1 MNDISDMIFNH
12 IDNEHV
18 YSIDK
23 ISLMINNY
31 VQAKQTQSQKQ
42 EEQQIEYLEKYDAP
56 RNIQN
61 ASYDTYVNERAELFQ
76 EWKRDKTKS
85 ILYKMLNMHFEKKD
99 IPDIYTYT
107 VIPVKRPNAF
117 KLPVEKPFIE
127 PIKKTT
133 TKDEVD
139 KPAKKTT
146 TKDEVDKPAKK
157 TTKTNKIGIQRCGIT
172 NAGAS
177 CYINSI
183 LQMLLH
189 MEEFNKIISSMNDGN
204 SVVKAYQ
211 DIYNAKL
218 NNNIPLHLID
228 NLLKLMNQNVSDEFK
243 FETTTQNDATE
254 FMSKI
259 LETMNNKKLNELFEI
274 STESNIIFHKTIKKG
289 KNEIRCDDT
298 KDTQKELHLEAL
310 IEISNNNKL
319 CKIKDELT
327 KKFKGISEKI
337 TDKND
342 YLHCTNPY
350 DVSNNKALESPEKF
364 PYTKTDQI
372 IKPYPSILKVN
383 IILFNNALEK
393 RFFNMEIPNT
403 FIYDTHKYRL
413 RGIVV
418 HIGNS
423 IRSGHYKYFAM
434 EDNDT
439 IWYEYNDGVV
449 DAYKDTEDY
458 KLTNRPNGINIFN
471 MKGDSPCPYLLY
483 YQKIE

>member
-1 MNDISDMIFNH
+1 VCSSD
-12 IDNEHV
+12 
-18 YSIDK
+18 
-23 ISLMINNY
+23 L
-31 VQAKQTQSQKQ
+31 
-42 EEQQIEYLEKYDAP
+42 
-56 RNIQN
+56 
-61 ASYDTYVNERAELFQ
+61 
-76 EWKRDKTKS
+76 
-85 ILYKMLNMHFEKKD
+85 
-99 IPDIYTYT
+99 
-107 VIPVKRPNAF
+107 

-127 PIKKTT
+127 PTKKTT
-133 TKDEVD
+133 TKDEVVKPAKKTTTKD
-139 KPAKKTT
+139 EVVKPAKDEVVKPAKKTTTKDEVVKPAKKTT

-439 IWYEYNDGVV
+439 VWYEYNDGVV

>member
-1 MNDISDMIFNH
+1 
-12 IDNEHV
+12 
-18 YSIDK
+18 
-23 ISLMINNY
+23 MINNY

-56 RNIQN
+56 RNMQN

-85 ILYKMLNMHFEKKD
+85 TLYKMLNMHFEKKD

-117 KLPVEKPFIE
+117 KLPAEKPFIE